1 MLITSIPQ
9 YIQGLLNAKVDLT
22 TADLTTLF
30 TVPTTA
36 DFNAAIVTSIL
47 VSEDSGNAVTITVL
61 LTGDG
66 LSSTGNLT
74 NHPFS
79 LFKTKAVGANT
90 TIELLTKELVLQSG
104 EILKVQAGTGNRL
117 HVVASIQDVSKTR
130 VTTSAL
136 AQI

>member
-9 YIQGLLNAKVDLT
+9 YIQGLLNAKVDLDST
-22 TADLTTLF
+22 DLTTLF

-47 VSEDSGNAVTITVL
+47 VSEDSGNADTITVTL
-61 LTGDG
+61 VDT
-66 LSSTGNLT
+66 SNAV
-74 NHPFS
+74 FS
-79 LFKTKAVGANT
+79 LFKVKAVGANT
-90 TIELLTKELVLQSG
+90 TIELLTRELVLQSG
-104 EILKVQAGTGNRL
+104 ESIKVQAATANRL